1 MLYEAIRLGCDLYHK
16 NEWSYN
22 EAYGDYLRE
31 NATTILPR
39 GRVLQGVGL
48 SSMRF
53 HRTGGGPEEDK
64 DGIKCRLSSHY
75 VVRLTVCRN
84 TVTMAMISGWAGG

>member
-22 EAYGDYLRE
+22 EAYEGFLRE

-39 GRVLQGVGL
+39 GGERSRESPCLPCAFTPL
-48 SSMRF
+48 A
-53 HRTGGGPEEDK
+53 GGGPKTTNTE
-64 DGIKCRLSSHY
+64 LSVAYRRIMS
-75 VVRLTVCRN
+75 L
-84 TVTMAMISGWAGG
+84 G